1 MNRRERM
8 LSRGEELASALTHG
22 CGLVACV
29 AAVPPLVL
37 AAGRRADGWL
47 LAGCAVFGATLILLY
62 TASTCYHA
70 VRQPELKRRLR
81 MLDHAAIY
89 LLIAGTYTPFVLGPL
104 RQNVGWTL
112 FWLIWGMAGLGVLYK
127 LLLGPRF
134 PAFSTLSYLAMGWLA
149 VLVLR
154 PLAGELPA
162 AGLAWLIAG
171 GLLYTGGVAV
181 FVWERARFGHAV
193 WHGFVLAGSGCHYWA
208 VFAYAIP
215 PG

>member
-1 MNRRERM
+1 MTRRERT
-8 LSRGEELASALTHG
+8 LTRGEELASALTHG

-37 AAGRRADGWL
+37 AAQSRADRWL
-47 LAGCAVFGATLILLY
+47 LTGCIIFGVTLILLY
-62 TASTCYHA
+62 ASSTCYH
-70 VRQPELKRRLR
+70 VVCRPEAKRRLR

-104 RQNVGWTL
+104 RDDAGWAL
-112 FWLIWGMAGLGVLYK
+112 FWAVWGMAGLGVLYK

-134 PAFSTLSYLAMGWLA
+134 PAASTLSYLAMGWLA

-154 PLAGELPA
+154 PLAVRLPG
-162 AGLAWLIAG
+162 AGIAWLIAG
-171 GLLYTGGVAV
+171 GLLYTVGVGI
-181 FVWERARFGHAV
+181 FLWERARYGHAV
-193 WHGFVLAGSGCHYWA
+193 WHGFVMAGSACHYWA

-215 PG
+215 PA

>member
-1 MNRRERM
+1 M

-22 CGLVACV
+22 LGLVACV
-29 AAVPPLVL
+29 AAVPPLLL
-37 AAGRRADGWL
+37 AARSRADAWL
-47 LAGCAVFGATLILLY
+47 LAGCVIFGASLIVLY

-70 VRQPELKRRLR
+70 VCRPVAKRRLR

-104 RQNVGWTL
+104 RHDAGRTL
-112 FWLIWGMAGLGVLYK
+112 FWVVWGMAGLGVLYK

-134 PAFSTLSYLAMGWLA
+134 PAVSTLSYLGMGWLA

-154 PLAGELPA
+154 PLADRLPG
-162 AGLAWLIAG
+162 AGLAWLVAG
-171 GLLYTGGVAV
+171 GLLYTVGVGV
-181 FVWERARFGHAV
+181 FLYERARYGHAV
-193 WHGFVLAGSGCHYWA
+193 WHGFVIAGSACHYWA

-215 PG
+215 PA